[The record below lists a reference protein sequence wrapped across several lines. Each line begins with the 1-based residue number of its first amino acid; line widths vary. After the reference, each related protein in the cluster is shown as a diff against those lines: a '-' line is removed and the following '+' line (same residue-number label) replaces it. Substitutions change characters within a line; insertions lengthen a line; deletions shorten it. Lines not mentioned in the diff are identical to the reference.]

1 MAQHYTAKEMLAR
14 LVGFDTESHRS
25 NLALIEFVEDYLSS
39 HGVESTRVYDD
50 TGEKAALYAQIGPA
64 EPGGVILSGHTDVV
78 PVEGQ
83 AWSSDPYTLR
93 EEGGRLFGRGTADM
107 KGFLAICLAAVPRMQ
122 SAGLSRPIQ
131 LALSYDE
138 ETGCLGAPRMIAAM
152 REALPTAAAAI
163 IGEPT
168 SMKLVTGHKAVVRF
182 DTELRG
188 HEVHS
193 SLLPYGV
200 SAVMEAAEL
209 VQWMAQRNEE
219 NRGRAAADCP
229 FDPPFTTLHVGTI
242 QGGSAQNITAR
253 DCRFPGE
260 IRAVPG
266 ESLDDWIAAYRAQAE
281 AVQARMQA
289 VHSDTWVK
297 VTLTTSVPGCR
308 AEEGGAAEALLR
320 KLTGDNDNA
329 VVSYGTEAGQFQEA
343 GYSAAVCGPGSI
355 EQAHQ
360 PDEYITLEQL
370 AAGEAFIDRLIGHL
384 SA

>member
-1 MAQHYTAKEMLAR
+1 MAQVYTAKEMLAR

-25 NLALIEFVEDYLSS
+25 NLELIGFVEDYLAG
-39 HGVESTRVYDD
+39 HGVESTRVWDD
-50 TGEKAALYAQIGPA
+50 TGEKAALHALVGPA

-78 PVEGQ
+78 PVAGQ
-83 AWSSDPYTLR
+83 DWTSDPYTLR
-93 EEGGRLFGRGTADM
+93 EADGRLYGRGAADM
-107 KGFLAICLAAVPRMQ
+107 KGFLAVCLAAVPRMRA
-122 SAGLSRPIQ
+122 AGLARPIQ

-138 ETGCLGAPRMIAAM
+138 ETGCLGAPRLIAAM
-152 REALPTAAAAI
+152 REALPAASAAI

-200 SAVMEAAEL
+200 SAVMEAADL
-209 VQWMAQRNEE
+209 VQWMARQTEE
-219 NRGRAAADCP
+219 NRRNANPDSP

-253 DCRFPGE
+253 ECRFPGE

-266 ESLDDWIAAYRAQAE
+266 ESLDEWMSAYRAQAAALE
-281 AVQARMQA
+281 AKMQA
-289 VHSDTWVK
+289 VHPDTWVK

-320 KLTGDNDNA
+320 RITGDNDSA

-343 GYSAAVCGPGSI
+343 GYSAVVCGPGSI

-360 PDEYITLEQL
+360 PDEFISLEQL
-370 AAGEAFIDRLIGHL
+370 AAGEAFVARLIDELAG
-384 SA
+384 